1 MNTFFDKIAQYADV
15 VFALAVIGMIS
26 VMIVPMPPALMD
38 ILLAFNIA
46 FSLLV
51 LLMTIYITN
60 PLQLSVFPGLLLV
73 LTLFRLS
80 LNVATTRLILGE
92 AYAGDVINAF
102 GQFVVKGNYI
112 LGMVVFLIIVII
124 QFVVITKG
132 AGRVA
137 EVAARFTLDA
147 MPGKQMS
154 IDADLNA
161 GLITEDQARE
171 RRSSI
176 SREADF
182 YGAMD
187 GASKFVRGDAIA
199 GILITLV
206 NILGGLAI
214 GVLQRGMV
222 AGEAAQTYTIL
233 TIGDGLVSQIPALI
247 TSISAGIIVTRS
259 TSEENLGS
267 DLAREL
273 TAKPKAI
280 MIASLVLGAFAMV
293 PGLPPHPFH
302 VLSGICGAIGFT
314 SFRRQQ
320 LDAETESVAEE
331 GEAAPEE
338 KIEDY
343 LHVDPL
349 EVRLGYGLI
358 PLVDP
363 SQGGD
368 FLDRVTMIRK
378 QTANDL
384 GIVVPPVR
392 IRDDITY
399 SPNEYSVN
407 IKGVKISGG
416 EIQPRS
422 LLAFD
427 PGYAE
432 GELEGIDTVE
442 PAFGLPA
449 KWISENQRERAELMG
464 YTVVEP
470 APVLITVLTEII
482 KSHAH
487 EILTR
492 QDTQT
497 LIDQLKEKSPTVVEE
512 LIPEAIKV
520 GGVQKALQNLLKERV
535 PIRDMQT
542 ILETMADYAGVTTD
556 PDILTEYVRTA
567 LGRTICQLYQNEEGN
582 IPVLTVAPELEQQI
596 SESIQRTAAGIK
608 VILPPETTT
617 QLFEQL
623 SEGIDT
629 MVSNSQQPV
638 ILAAPTIRL
647 GFRRLSEATFPSLTV
662 LSYNE
667 IVPGVEVFSVGMIS
681 LSDVYAN

>member
-1 MNTFFDKIAQYADV
+1 MNTFFDKIAQYSDV
-15 VFALAVIGMIS
+15 AFALAVIGMIS

-214 GVLQRGMV
+214 GVLQRDMV
-222 AGEAAQTYTIL
+222 AGQAAQTYTIL

-280 MIASLVLGAFAMV
+280 MIASFVLGAFATV
-293 PGLPPHPFH
+293 PGLPPLPFL

-320 LDAETESVAEE
+320 LDAETELVAEE

-596 SESIQRTAAGIK
+596 SESIQSTAAGIK

-623 SEGIDT
+623 SEGIET
-629 MVSNSQQPV
+629 MVSNNQQPV

-647 GFRRLSEATFPSLTV
+647 GFRRLTEATFPSLTV

>member
-1 MNTFFDKIAQYADV
+1 
-15 VFALAVIGMIS
+15 
-26 VMIVPMPPALMD
+26 
-38 ILLAFNIA
+38 
-46 FSLLV
+46 
-51 LLMTIYITN
+51 
-60 PLQLSVFPGLLLV
+60 
-73 LTLFRLS
+73 
-80 LNVATTRLILGE
+80 
-92 AYAGDVINAF
+92 
-102 GQFVVKGNYI
+102 
-112 LGMVVFLIIVII
+112 
-124 QFVVITKG
+124 
-132 AGRVA
+132 
-137 EVAARFTLDA
+137 
-147 MPGKQMS
+147 
-154 IDADLNA
+154 
-161 GLITEDQARE
+161 
-171 RRSSI
+171 
-176 SREADF
+176 
-182 YGAMD
+182 
-187 GASKFVRGDAIA
+187 
-199 GILITLV
+199 
-206 NILGGLAI
+206 
-214 GVLQRGMV
+214 
-222 AGEAAQTYTIL
+222 
-233 TIGDGLVSQIPALI
+233 
-247 TSISAGIIVTRS
+247 
-259 TSEENLGS
+259 
-267 DLAREL
+267 
-273 TAKPKAI
+273 
-280 MIASLVLGAFAMV
+280 
-293 PGLPPHPFH
+293 
-302 VLSGICGAIGFT
+302 
-314 SFRRQQ
+314 
-320 LDAETESVAEE
+320 
-331 GEAAPEE
+331 APEE

-596 SESIQRTAAGIK
+596 SESIQSTAAGIK

-623 SEGIDT
+623 SEGIET
-629 MVSNSQQPV
+629 MVSNNQQPV

-647 GFRRLSEATFPSLTV
+647 GFRRLTEATFPSLTV

>member
-1 MNTFFDKIAQYADV
+1 MNTFFDKIAQYSDV

-214 GVLQRGMV
+214 GVLQRDMV
-222 AGEAAQTYTIL
+222 AGQAAQTYTIL

-280 MIASLVLGAFAMV
+280 MIASFVLGAFAMV
-293 PGLPPHPFH
+293 PGLPPLPFL

-320 LDAETESVAEE
+320 LDAETELVAEE

-596 SESIQRTAAGIK
+596 SESIQSTAAGIK

-623 SEGIDT
+623 SEGIET
-629 MVSNSQQPV
+629 MVSNNQQPV

-647 GFRRLSEATFPSLTV
+647 GFRRLTEATFPSLTV

>member
-1 MNTFFDKIAQYADV
+1 MNTFFDKIAQYSDV
-15 VFALAVIGMIS
+15 AFALAVIGMIS

-214 GVLQRGMV
+214 GVLQRDMV
-222 AGEAAQTYTIL
+222 AGQAAQTYTIL

-280 MIASLVLGAFAMV
+280 MIASFVLGAFAMV
-293 PGLPPHPFH
+293 PGLPPLPFL

-320 LDAETESVAEE
+320 LDAETELVAEE

-596 SESIQRTAAGIK
+596 SESIQSTAAGIK

-623 SEGIDT
+623 SEGIET
-629 MVSNSQQPV
+629 MVSNNQQPV

-647 GFRRLSEATFPSLTV
+647 GFRRLTEATFPSLTV

>member
-1 MNTFFDKIAQYADV
+1 MNTFFDKIAQYSDV
-15 VFALAVIGMIS
+15 AFALAVIGMIS

-214 GVLQRGMV
+214 GVLQRDMV
-222 AGEAAQTYTIL
+222 AGQAAQTYTIL

-293 PGLPPHPFH
+293 PGLPPLPFL

-320 LDAETESVAEE
+320 LDAETELVAEE

-596 SESIQRTAAGIK
+596 SESIQSTAAGIK

-623 SEGIDT
+623 SEGIET
-629 MVSNSQQPV
+629 MVSNNQQPV

-647 GFRRLSEATFPSLTV
+647 GFRRLTEATFPSLTV